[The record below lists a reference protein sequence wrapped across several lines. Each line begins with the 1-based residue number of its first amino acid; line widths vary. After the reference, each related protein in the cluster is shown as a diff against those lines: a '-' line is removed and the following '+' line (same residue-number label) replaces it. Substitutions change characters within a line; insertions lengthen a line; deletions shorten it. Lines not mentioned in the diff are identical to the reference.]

1 MPLQHAVLALL
12 ADGPSHG
19 YDLKARFADV
29 VGPQWG
35 LNIGHLYQVLDRL
48 HRDHLVEAETVPQP
62 RRPDRTVYHITPA
75 GLAELRS
82 WLEAP
87 VTRNHG
93 YRDDFFLKL
102 IASARQGPDQLSA
115 LIRAQRQ
122 QDLQELRSLTDAAS
136 VAGAEPLTK
145 LLLDAAILHTR
156 ANLQLIDLTEQRAS
170 ALLAHVQQ
178 AKHSRGAPP
187 VTDDT
192 PAPAPGHA
200 TVRERPR
207 RTRSR

>member
-12 ADGPSHG
+12 ADGPSYG

-29 VGPQWG
+29 VGPQWR

-48 HRDHLVEAETVPQP
+48 HRDQLVEAETVPQP
-62 RRPDRTVYHITPA
+62 RRPDRTVYHITAA
-75 GLAELRS
+75 GQAELRS
-82 WLEAP
+82 WLAAP

-122 QDLQELRSLTDAAS
+122 QDLQELRSLADAAN
-136 VAGAEPLTK
+136 VASAEPLTK

-156 ANLQLIDLTEQRAS
+156 ANLQLIDLTEHRAD
-170 ALLAHVQQ
+170 ALLARAQQ
-178 AKHSRGAPP
+178 AKHSRGARSA
-187 VTDDT
+187 TGDA
-192 PAPAPGHA
+192 PAPAPSHA
-200 TVRERPR
+200 TVRDRPR
-207 RTRSR
+207 RTGSP

>member
-19 YDLKARFADV
+19 YDLKARFEYM

-48 HRDHLVEAETVPQP
+48 HRDDLVTAETVPQP

-82 WLEAP
+82 WLAAP
-87 VTRNHG
+87 VSRNHG

-102 IASARQGPDQLSA
+102 IASARQGPDQLLA

-122 QDLQELRSLTDAAS
+122 KDLQELRSLADAANVAS
-136 VAGAEPLTK
+136 VDPVTK

-156 ANLQLIDLTEQRAS
+156 ANLELIDLTEQRAGVLMARVKEAASPRGASS
-170 ALLAHVQQ
+170 AADDVLLA
-178 AKHSRGAPP
+178 
-187 VTDDT
+187 
-192 PAPAPGHA
+192 
-200 TVRERPR
+200 
-207 RTRSR
+207 